1 MRPIR
6 SIIPGVLLLPL
17 IALAGCGQSSTA
29 RPSTQP
35 APAPASST
43 GPAAPASPGPAANPA
58 ASPAA
63 PADRV
68 LSARVAYPW
77 HWPNDTGQP
86 ASIQHSYPVPP
97 LPLLIAI
104 GAGDHP
110 ATSAERRFNRI
121 TFTFSSAFPSYQIR
135 FGTKLVS
142 DPSGRLVPLAGD
154 GVLQVTFHQAQAHT
168 ASGAPSLQAQ
178 PPAHLGY
185 RRMTSWAL
193 AGDNEGVLS
202 YGIGISWPD
211 PQAKPRFAVR
221 AIEIEKVTPQ
231 GRHRYVVAIDIDAT
245 S

>member
-1 MRPIR
+1 MRPTR
-6 SIIPGVLLLPL
+6 TIPGILLLLPL
-17 IALAGCGQSSTA
+17 AALTACGQSSSPG
-29 RPSTQP
+29 PSTQP
-35 APAPASST
+35 APAPASSAV
-43 GPAAPASPGPAANPA
+43 PAAPAASAPA

-63 PADRV
+63 SPAALADQV

-86 ASIQHSYPVPP
+86 ATIQHSYPVPP
-97 LPLLIAI
+97 LPQLIAI

-110 ATSAERRFNRI
+110 ATRAERPYNRM

-142 DPSGRLVPLAGD
+142 DPSGRPVPLAGD

-168 ASGAPSLQAQ
+168 TGGAPSVQAQ
-178 PPAHLGY
+178 PPAQLGY
-185 RRMTSWAL
+185 SRMTSWAA

-221 AIEIEKVTPQ
+221 AIEIEKVTAQ
-231 GRHRYVVAIDIDAT
+231 RQHRYVVAIDIDAT